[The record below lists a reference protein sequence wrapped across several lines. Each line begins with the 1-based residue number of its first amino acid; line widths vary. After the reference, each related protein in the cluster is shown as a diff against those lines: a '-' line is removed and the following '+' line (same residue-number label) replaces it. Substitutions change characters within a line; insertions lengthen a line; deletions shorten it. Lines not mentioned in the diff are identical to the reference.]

1 MSFTQSI
8 EAPLTLQDIITMYGQ
23 LSTRNGIGSGS
34 IHIAA
39 KRLLSS
45 KGWIELEVGAGN
57 GPTISFK
64 GFRLLPH
71 KLMFNGATVLEFT
84 PVEIKASLVGSMF
97 IHLINYRY
105 QLMKKY
111 M

>member
-8 EAPLTLQDIITMYGQ
+8 EAPFTLQDIITMYGQ

-97 IHLINYRY
+97 IHLINYKY

-111 M
+111 I